1 MRDATCNC
9 NDVTGIIKN
18 DITVLFDHYTKAEI
32 DEMRAALCRV
42 IDGKA
47 DDTTVQTL
55 ITELGKKAD
64 NTVVQMFIN
73 ELAKKADNTALQALS
88 AEVNKKAGT
97 NDLAEL
103 AQTVETKVD
112 AEKVAEMIA
121 VALETTVTAQ
131 DIKNLFEG
139 D

>member
-1 MRDATCNC
+1 MRDSTCNC

-18 DITVLFDHYTKAEI
+18 DIAALFDHYTKAEI
-32 DEMRAALCRV
+32 DEMRADLCRV

-64 NTVVQMFIN
+64 NTVIQAII
-73 ELAKKADNTALQALS
+73 TALN
-88 AEVNKKAGT
+88 EKAGT
-97 NDLAEL
+97 SDLNEL
-103 AQTVETKVD
+103 AQTVGSKVD
-112 AEKVAEMIA
+112 AAKVAEMISA
-121 VALETTVTAQ
+121 ALASTITTQ
-131 DIKNLFEG
+131 DIKNLFA

>member
-1 MRDATCNC
+1 MRDSTCNC

-18 DITVLFDHYTKAEI
+18 DIAALFDHYTKAEI

-64 NTVVQMFIN
+64 NTVIQAIIT
-73 ELAKKADNTALQALS
+73 ELN
-88 AEVNKKAGT
+88 VKAGT
-97 NDLAEL
+97 SDLNEL
-103 AQTVETKVD
+103 AQTIGSKVD
-112 AEKVAEMIA
+112 AAKVAEMISA
-121 VALETTVTAQ
+121 ALASTITTQ
-131 DIKNLFEG
+131 DIKNLFA